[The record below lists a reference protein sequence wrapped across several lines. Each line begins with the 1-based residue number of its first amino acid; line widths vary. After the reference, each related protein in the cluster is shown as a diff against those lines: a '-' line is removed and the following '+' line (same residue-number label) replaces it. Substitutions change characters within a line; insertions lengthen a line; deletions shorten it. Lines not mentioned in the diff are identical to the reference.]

1 MSAAQKITTH
11 LWYDREAVDAGKF
24 YVSAFQEVFGSKPG
38 SSGVKHISQ
47 IHDTPSGSVDIVSI
61 ELSGQGFILIS
72 AGPLFKFTP
81 AVSILVSCTSK
92 DEVEALWQKLS
103 PGGSVLMDLGR
114 YPFSEWYG
122 WTQDRYG
129 LSWQVMLAR
138 NGQVNQR
145 ITPMMM
151 FVGKNCGKA
160 EEAMRFYASV
170 FRQSAVGDIM
180 RHGKGEDPEREGTV
194 TYGSFTVEGKDFAAM
209 DSAHPHNFTFNE
221 AISFMVRCDTQQEID
236 YYWGKL
242 SSDAAAEQCGWLKD
256 RYGLSWQVTPAVLQ
270 KMLQTSDKQQLARVT
285 EALLTTK
292 KFDIATLEKAY
303 KGA

>member
-11 LWYDREAVDAGKF
+11 LWYDREAVEAGTL
-24 YVSAFQEVFGSKPG
+24 YVSAFQEVFGEKSGP
-38 SSGVKHISQ
+38 SGVKNISQ
-47 IHDTPSGSVDIVSI
+47 LHDTPSGSVDIVSI
-61 ELSGQGFILIS
+61 ELSGQGFMLIS
-72 AGPLFKFTP
+72 AGPMFKFTP
-81 AVSILVSCTSK
+81 AVSFLVSCTSK
-92 DEVEALWQKLS
+92 DEVNALWQKLS
-103 PGGSVLMDLGR
+103 PGGSVMMPLDA

-170 FRQSAVGDIM
+170 FGQSAVGDIM
-180 RHGKGEDPEREGTV
+180 RHGKGEDPDKEGTV
-194 TYGSFTVEGKDFAAM
+194 TYGGFTLEGKDFAAM

-221 AISFMVRCDTQQEID
+221 AVSFIVHCNTQQEID
-236 YYWGKL
+236 YHWGKL
-242 SSDAAAEQCGWLKD
+242 SADPAAEQCGWLKD
-256 RYGLSWQVTPAVLQ
+256 RYGLSWQVTPAVMQ
-270 KMLQTSDKQQLARVT
+270 KMMQSGDRQQLARVT
-285 EALLTTK
+285 EAFLKMK
-292 KFDIATLEKAY
+292 KFDIATLERAY